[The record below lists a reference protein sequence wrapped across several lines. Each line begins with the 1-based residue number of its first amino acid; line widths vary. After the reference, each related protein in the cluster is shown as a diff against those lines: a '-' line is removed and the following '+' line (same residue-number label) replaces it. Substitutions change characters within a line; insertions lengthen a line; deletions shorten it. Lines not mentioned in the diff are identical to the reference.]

1 MPTQLP
7 VLKTV
12 LLTVLT
18 LIAFAA
24 NSLLTRMALGAESI
38 DAASFITLRLASG
51 ACMLWAIALFSNSK
65 PTKQFQGKW
74 TAALMLF
81 IYAVAFSFAYL
92 QLTAGTGALI
102 LFGTVQ
108 ITMIATAVKQGET
121 PQRLEWIGVGL
132 AIVGLGYL
140 VAPGLEAPPI
150 VAAGLM
156 VIAGV
161 AWGFYSILGRGTKVP
176 IAYTTINFTRAVP
189 FALGVSLV
197 SMSDI
202 QISKAG
208 IILAL
213 LSGAIASGV
222 GYAIWYAALKGLTG
236 TQAATVQ
243 LAVPILAALGGIFF
257 LQEVLTLRLVIASVM
272 ILGGIGVTVL
282 GRR

>member
-1 MPTQLP
+1 M
-7 VLKTV
+7 
-12 LLTVLT
+12 T

-92 QLTAGTGALI
+92 QLTAGTGSLI

>member
-51 ACMLWAIALFSNSK
+51 AFMLWAIALFSNSK

-140 VAPGLEAPPI
+140 FAPGLEAPPI